1 MLLPYKELFGPV
13 NDSGIRLRDDIWT
26 EEEQLNVVD
35 ILDMDKSFSLE
46 EVKDVVDH
54 MEKNKAAGPDGFPIE
69 FYQHCWDII
78 KFDIMKVFDDL
89 HDHRI
94 ILDRISYGI
103 ITFIPKSDDA
113 DIIQKFR
120 PICLLQVFFKIVTK
134 VLTVRAN
141 PMMGKL
147 LLPCQTTFIKNRY
160 ITDGVMLLQE
170 ILRGCKFRKHQG

>member
-1 MLLPYKELFGPV
+1 MIQGL
-13 NDSGIRLRDDIWT
+13 DRDDIWT
-26 EEEQLNVVD
+26 EEEQLNGVD

-54 MEKNKAAGPDGFPIE
+54 MEKNKVAGPDGFPIK

-94 ILDRISYGI
+94 ILDIINYGI
-103 ITFIPKSDDA
+103 ITLIPKSDDA

-141 PMMGKL
+141 PVMGKL
-147 LLPCQTTFIKNRY
+147 LLPCQTAFIKNRY

-170 ILRGCKFRKHQG
+170 ILRECKFRKHPG